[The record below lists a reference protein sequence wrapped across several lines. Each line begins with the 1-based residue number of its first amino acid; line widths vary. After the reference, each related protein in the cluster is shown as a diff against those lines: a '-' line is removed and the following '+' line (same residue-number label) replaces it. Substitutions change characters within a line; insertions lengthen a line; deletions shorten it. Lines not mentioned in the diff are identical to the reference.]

1 MKNLQVNL
9 GFDQVPDDHTCEGKN
24 ISPRIEVGGVNA
36 TSMAVI
42 VDDPDASSGA
52 FTHWIMWNI
61 EPAEVIPEAI
71 PTALSVAKPIKALQ
85 GKNDFG
91 RIGYLGP
98 CPPPGRPHRYVFR
111 IFGLDRMLDLEPGST
126 RRALE
131 TAMKGHVLQQGE
143 AVATFGR

>member
-1 MKNLQVNL
+1 
-9 GFDQVPDDHTCEGKN
+9 
-24 ISPRIEVGGVNA
+24 
-36 TSMAVI
+36 
-42 VDDPDASSGA
+42 
-52 FTHWIMWNI
+52 MWNI
-61 EPAEVIPEAI
+61 EPVEVIPEAI

-98 CPPPGRPHRYVFR
+98 CPPPGRPHRYVFQ

>member
-1 MKNLQVNL
+1 
-9 GFDQVPDDHTCEGKN
+9 
-24 ISPRIEVGGVNA
+24 
-36 TSMAVI
+36 MAVI

-52 FTHWIMWNI
+52 FTHWIIWNI
-61 EPAEVIPEAI
+61 EPVEVIPEAI

-143 AVATFGR
+143 AMATFGR